1 MRRAN
6 MPDSRFDCFCS
17 DCLGAGANLES
28 GPLISQSHPKLTA
41 SELPGGNGQEA
52 KWEADWI
59 DLGGE
64 G

>member
-6 MPDSRFDCFCS
+6 MPDARIDCFCT

-28 GPLISQSHPKLTA
+28 GSLTPQPHPTA
-41 SELPGGNGQEA
+41 PMLPSGNGQEA
-52 KWEADWI
+52 KWEAAWI

>member
-6 MPDSRFDCFCS
+6 LPDPRFDCFCS
-17 DCLGAGANLES
+17 DCLGAGANLEGAELS
-28 GPLISQSHPKLTA
+28 LQSQPKLTA
-41 SELPGGNGQEA
+41 PMLPSGNGQEA
-52 KWEADWI
+52 EWEAAWI